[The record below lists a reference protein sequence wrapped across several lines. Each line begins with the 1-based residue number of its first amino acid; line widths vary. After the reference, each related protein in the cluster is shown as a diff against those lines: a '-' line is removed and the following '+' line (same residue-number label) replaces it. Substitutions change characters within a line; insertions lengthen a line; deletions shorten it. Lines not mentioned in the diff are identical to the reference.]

1 MTTNFDLNRPQTT
14 VVLAMSADG
23 KISDVQSSPA
33 GFGSPNDKAHL
44 EQQVAEA
51 DAIIF
56 GANTLRS
63 GGTAMRVVNPE
74 LLKQRESLGK
84 PPQPIQIVCSRGG
97 NIDPELKFF
106 EQPIPRWL
114 LTTSTGAKDW
124 EEGSKF
130 EKILVFD
137 TPEGEIDWVKALKEL
152 NKLGLQHLAVLGGG
166 QLVASMLE
174 ADLIDEFWLTVCPLI
189 FGGTTAPTPVAGV
202 GFSTEMAPRLELL
215 SAKTID
221 QEVFLHYRLQRQ
233 GN

>member
-1 MTTNFDLNRPQTT
+1 MTTNPDMNRPQTT

-44 EQQVAEA
+44 EQQVALS

-74 LLKQRESLGK
+74 LLLQREYEGK

-106 EQPIPRWL
+106 TQPIPRWL
-114 LTTSTGAKDW
+114 LTTSTGASYW
-124 EEGSKF
+124 QENSKF
-130 EKILVFD
+130 DHILVFD
-137 TPEGEIDWVKALKEL
+137 TPEGEIDWVKAMDELK
-152 NKLGLQHLAVLGGG
+152 KLGLQHLAVLGGG
-166 QLVASMLE
+166 RVVASMLE

-189 FGGTTAPTPVAGV
+189 FGGTTAPTPVAGK
-202 GFSTEMAPRLELL
+202 GFLQDMAPRLKLL
-215 SAKTID
+215 SVKTIE
-221 QEVFLHYRLQRQ
+221 QEVFLHYRLDR
-233 GN
+233 